1 MSYFGVSLRNGI
13 GLGLGTV
20 PSLSST
26 PLAYRL
32 APTLTLSFAGATALD
47 PRITFTRASSA
58 TFTNSAGLV
67 ALSPINLLTYSEQFD
82 NAAWTK
88 NLASVTSD
96 VTVSPS
102 GIVDADKIIE
112 AVGVS
117 DHSVYR
123 NPTLLVN
130 TTYTFSIFAKANT
143 RTKIGIALG
152 FTAYGGISV
161 RAHFNLITG
170 TFITSA
176 NSPEA
181 YSIVNVGNNWYKI
194 SITKTTSV
202 AGNGSVA
209 VYTLDESG
217 AFTYNGDGT
226 SGLYIWGAQLEAGS
240 TATTYIPTVATA
252 TGAARLDYDPVT
264 LQPKGLLIEEARTN
278 LLTYSEQF
286 DNTVW
291 NAATAGVTV
300 TPDNATSPSGNVNAD
315 SMLFTGDNSYKYQT
329 VLTGLVT
336 GLTFTYSVWL
346 WSTSGKATIGIRVAG
361 NTTGSDSVFQLVNL
375 TSTPTR
381 YSISRTFTSTDAS
394 LGVGFDNRNAV
405 VGGTGATGTIQAWGA
420 QLEAGAFATS
430 YIPTVAAQATR
441 AAETAA
447 INSTELLKFINT
459 SAGTFLAAYAT
470 QVNTTLFRTI
480 IAIPSGTPADIR
492 PIYANSS
499 NALAMYDGTNATTG
513 SAFSINQNNKSAMA
527 FGSGTGGICL
537 NGGSI
542 TTGTF
547 VSPSS
552 LATASMYI
560 GSRLS
565 AVEAFNGTI
574 ASITYWPRR
583 LSNAE
588 LQAVTR

>member
-67 ALSPINLLTYSEQFD
+67 ASAATNVARLDYDPVTLQPKGLLIEEARTNLLTYSEQFD

-130 TTYTFSIFAKANT
+130 TAYTFSIFAKANT

-181 YSIVNVGNNWYKI
+181 YSIVDVGNNWYKI

-226 SGLYIWGAQLEAGS
+226 SGLYIWGAQLEAG
-240 TATTYIPTVATA
+240 
-252 TGAARLDYDPVT
+252 
-264 LQPKGLLIEEARTN
+264 
-278 LLTYSEQF
+278 
-286 DNTVW
+286 
-291 NAATAGVTV
+291 
-300 TPDNATSPSGNVNAD
+300 
-315 SMLFTGDNSYKYQT
+315 
-329 VLTGLVT
+329 
-336 GLTFTYSVWL
+336 
-346 WSTSGKATIGIRVAG
+346 
-361 NTTGSDSVFQLVNL
+361 
-375 TSTPTR
+375 
-381 YSISRTFTSTDAS
+381 
-394 LGVGFDNRNAV
+394 
-405 VGGTGATGTIQAWGA
+405 
-420 QLEAGAFATS
+420 AFATS
-430 YIPTVAAQATR
+430 YIPTVAAQTTR
-441 AAETAA
+441 AAENAVMTGTNFSSWYNQTEGTLYSSGAA
-447 INSTELLKFINT
+447 LSVTSPTNRHISAFELDNANYITLTVNTVGQLLSNGQASGVSQWAIVNSTVITANQNFKVSVAFKIND
-459 SAGTFLAAYAT
+459 
-470 QVNTTLFRTI
+470 
-480 IAIPSGTPADIR
+480 IALV
-492 PIYANSS
+492 Y
-499 NALAMYDGTNATTG
+499 NALTPVTDTNAVIPVPT
-513 SAFSINQNNKSAMA
+513 QL
-527 FGSGTGGICL
+527 GIGKL
-537 NGGSI
+537 PFAGQ
-542 TTGTF
+542 
-547 VSPSS
+547 
-552 LATASMYI
+552 Y
-560 GSRLS
+560 
-565 AVEAFNGTI
+565 FNGTI

-588 LQAVTR
+588 LQAVTS